1 MRILLA
7 LILIA
12 FIPTV
17 ANAELRVDMT
27 KGVVEPLPIAITP
40 FYAEAGKQD
49 FARNIPKVIS
59 VNLESSGL
67 FKPVNPRAF
76 VQDITSIQ
84 TNGPNFGEWRASGA
98 QALVT
103 GTVKSSADGRTRA
116 AGFRAWCRRKA

>member
-84 TNGPNFGEWRASGA
+84 TNGPNFGEWRYSPP
-98 QALVT
+98 
-103 GTVKSSADGRTRA
+103 
-116 AGFRAWCRRKA
+116 